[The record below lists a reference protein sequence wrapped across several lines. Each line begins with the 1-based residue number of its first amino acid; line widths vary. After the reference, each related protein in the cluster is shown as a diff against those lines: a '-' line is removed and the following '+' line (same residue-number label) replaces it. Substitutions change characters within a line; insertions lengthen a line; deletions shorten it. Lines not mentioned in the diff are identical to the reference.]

1 MANSPLKNNRCC
13 ERFEIAMQIKLIYP
27 DGSVHLS
34 TTRNISEGGMF
45 VILPESDSPP
55 LGEMVTFY
63 KIEGQDVKVALL
75 NDTAIVVHKEDD
87 GIGLAFVDLSLS

>member
-1 MANSPLKNNRCC
+1 MANSSLKNNRCC

-27 DGSVHLS
+27 DGSVRLS
-34 TTRNISEGGMF
+34 TTRNLSEGGMF
-45 VILPESDSPP
+45 VILPKTDFPP

-63 KIEGQDVKVALL
+63 KIDGQDVTATLV
-75 NDTAIVVHKEDD
+75 NDTAVVVHIEDD